1 MGRGR
6 PGVGGK
12 RQLSHRRRRLRSSLR
27 DQFRALVRLKEG
39 GWRECVCNGSGEG
52 KLGVGGLTPVPP
64 WCLGILTLSLLV
76 VFKWRFEESRQPA
89 EPEQAANLL
98 AAEERF
104 SCGRHFRP
112 RTVELCVLFVLL
124 LHLTA
129 CFSARKTGFCKT

>member
-6 PGVGGK
+6 PGVAGK

-27 DQFRALVRLKEG
+27 DQFRASVRLKEG
-39 GWRECVCNGSGEG
+39 GWREGVCNGSGEG

-89 EPEQAANLL
+89 EPEQAANDEGSSLL
-98 AAEERF
+98 KSDLAVVDT
-104 SCGRHFRP
+104 SDPG
-112 RTVELCVLFVLL
+112 L
-124 LHLTA
+124 
-129 CFSARKTGFCKT
+129 